1 MAVVAGITFLCLR
14 VFPVN
19 ATTVAL
25 TFLIA
30 ILAAATR
37 WGFTNAAVMSVA
49 AMFCFNFFFLPPVG
63 TFTVADPQNWV
74 ALFAFLVTALVA
86 SRLSHT
92 AQTKARDA
100 LRRQQEVERLYEL
113 SRNLML
119 TRSDADLASE
129 IPASIARVFDCEA
142 VSYFDRHLNQI
153 HSTGL
158 PIPDQ
163 QLRDTAI
170 QGSTS
175 HNPANRLWL
184 IPVSLGGKTAGALA
198 VARGAVSEAA
208 LQAAANLVAIAL
220 EKQHAQAAAARAEAA
235 QESEQ
240 LKSTLLDAI
249 AHELKTPLTSIRA
262 ASTALLS
269 EDTGSAPSRDLLTV
283 INEETERLN
292 DLISDA
298 IRMAR
303 IEAGKIRL
311 ERGSVSIPDLL
322 TTMLAQKPALA
333 LDHPVTLTVRD
344 DAIANGDREMLAIV
358 FRQLLSNA
366 AKYSIPGAPI
376 AIAVTSE
383 GSAAR
388 VTVTD
393 QGPGIDATD
402 RPRIFE
408 RFYRSQ
414 SVRGRM
420 PGTGMGLTIASEI
433 VKAHDGEIGVDSKP
447 GQGASFWFTIPLM
460 GP

>member
-1 MAVVAGITFLCLR
+1 MIAAITIVYLR

-30 ILAAATR
+30 ILAVATR
-37 WGFTNAAVMSVA
+37 WGFVNAALMSVA

-63 TFTVADPQNWV
+63 SLTISDPQNWI
-74 ALFAFLVTALVA
+74 ALLAFLVTALVA

-92 AQTKARDA
+92 AQTQARDA

-113 SRNLML
+113 SRILML
-119 TRSDADLASE
+119 TRSEGDLASE

-142 VSYFDRHLNQI
+142 VAYFDQHLNRI
-153 HSTGL
+153 HSTGA

-163 QLRDTAI
+163 QLRDTAV
-170 QGSTS
+170 QSRTS
-175 HNPANRLWL
+175 HDSANRLWL
-184 IPVSLGGKTAGALA
+184 LPVSLGGQTAGALA
-198 VARGAVSEAA
+198 VVSGAVSEAA

-220 EKQHAQAAAARAEAA
+220 EKQQAEAAAARAEAA

-269 EDTGSAPSRDLLTV
+269 EDAGPASSRDLLTV

-292 DLISDA
+292 ELISDA

-311 ERGSVSIPDLL
+311 DRGPVSLRDLL
-322 TTMLAQKPALA
+322 TSMLAQTPAFT
-333 LDHPVTLTVRD
+333 LDHPVSLSIRD
-344 DAIANGDREMLAIV
+344 DAIADGDRELLGIV
-358 FRQLLSNA
+358 IRQLLSNA
-366 AKYSIPGAPI
+366 AKYSLPGAPI
-376 AIAVTSE
+376 AIAVTSD

-388 VTVTD
+388 VTVAD
-393 QGPGIDATD
+393 QGPGIDDAD

-420 PGTGMGLTIASEI
+420 PGTGMGLSIASEI
-433 VKAHDGEIGVDSKP
+433 VKAHNGEIGRR
-447 GQGASFWFTIPLM
+447 
-460 GP
+460 